1 MWVFPWIKLLIILAL
16 CKANLDG
23 SFDSSNF
30 PVTGYLPLIR
40 EDSVT
45 YMYGLAVY
53 VKEGLPFV
61 WDLSPKNLWIFT
73 YAFDWLYFIQW
84 LTSFSSIDHFLCHYA
99 VFCSLSSNIDQF
111 LSINASATAF
121 VFGKFNVHNKDYLT
135 YSGDWQTWWTV
146 TILTGHNIGHNYKRS
161 LSQMTIPRWLTF
173 LPILPILGF
182 LTVTLIILL
191 FSISFF
197 LLTLEFVLKC
207 LSLH

>member
-1 MWVFPWIKLLIILAL
+1 MGLITKKSVDFYLCFRLAL
-16 CKANLDG
+16 LH
-23 SFDSSNF
+23 
-30 PVTGYLPLIR
+30 
-40 EDSVT
+40 SVT
-45 YMYGLAVY
+45 YFFFLYRS
-53 VKEGLPFV
+53 
-61 WDLSPKNLWIFT
+61 LSL
-73 YAFDWLYFIQW
+73 
-84 LTSFSSIDHFLCHYA
+84 SLCT
-99 VFCSLSSNIDQF
+99 VFCSLSSNIDQV

-191 FSISFF
+191 FSIYFF